1 VPLSRRNNWLSL
13 WQRSA
18 GDRPERSSTLLDYFT
33 TLAMLL
39 LGMIVGAIVVS
50 VAQFLGFSGW
60 IVGPIF
66 CGLVLAFIYVNNR
79 IMGFGM
85 RHVISFLAKLE
96 DTKLFDSDKNEI
108 EENFSK
114 RMDYYGFLVGSV
126 VGTLASLL
134 FAPSIVFDW
143 LPF

>member
-1 VPLSRRNNWLSL
+1 MSRRNHRLSFR
-13 WQRSA
+13 QRST

-66 CGLVLAFIYVNNR
+66 CGLVLAFIYVNDR
-79 IMGFGM
+79 LMGFGM

-96 DTKLFDSDKNEI
+96 DTKLSDSDKKEI
-108 EENFSK
+108 EENYTK
-114 RMDYYGFLVGSV
+114 RTDYYGFLVGSV

-134 FAPSIVFDW
+134 LAPSIVFDW

>member
-1 VPLSRRNNWLSL
+1 
-13 WQRSA
+13 
-18 GDRPERSSTLLDYFT
+18 
-33 TLAMLL
+33 MLL